1 MGKQVSTAPVGWSS
15 LVCLIRIPLLASF
28 GNHLLQSTLATDPS
42 NVIPTRSQISDA
54 WTSVATNQ
62 LPAGRDEAG
71 AYEHQGRLC
80 MFGGRGILPIDCF
93 NPTTG
98 MWSASETMTQNLH
111 HVQPVV
117 WRDEVWIVAGW
128 VGDWPNTE
136 RDIEQ
141 VLIYNPQTDQLRTG
155 CAIPEEFQTGAAGV
169 VVYSDMIY
177 VVAGASNGH
186 LKMHG
191 AVGSRN
197 FTRFNPES
205 CEWFHMPVKPQ
216 YVRDHFQAVLVGST
230 LVLAGGRDSARS
242 DDPALA
248 VHWQVAETELF
259 DLSAPLTG
267 ASWRVGANIPTPR
280 SGTASVT
287 AGGLVLVIGG
297 ETDDNI
303 ESAICPTWNPN
314 LAWRAVEAYD
324 LGTNVWQVLP
334 NMLVGRHACGAAS
347 FSQVVDGYSISTV
360 WVASGVAC
368 LGGEPLLQDVEKLA
382 LPGLAHITQTTSGT
396 TVYVP
401 TTAQIQSA
409 TITTTSTPIRSITTA
424 AVITTSAL
432 QQQQA
437 VTTTSPLQAVTTTSE
452 QQAVTTA
459 AVTTTTALS
468 NALSLTP
475 SVLLVVA
482 ILVLSLLG
490 HS

>member
-1 MGKQVSTAPVGWSS
+1 
-15 LVCLIRIPLLASF
+15 
-28 GNHLLQSTLATDPS
+28 
-42 NVIPTRSQISDA
+42 
-54 WTSVATNQ
+54 
-62 LPAGRDEAG
+62 
-71 AYEHQGRLC
+71 

-141 VLIYNPQTDQLRTG
+141 VLIYNPQTDQLRNG

-177 VVAGASNGH
+177 VVGGASNGH

-191 AVGSRN
+191 AVGNRN

-267 ASWRVGANIPTPR
+267 ASWRVGANIPSPR

-324 LGTNVWQVLP
+324 LGTDVWQVLP

-347 FSQVVDGYSISTV
+347 FSQVVDGYSIWTV
-360 WVASGVAC
+360 WVASGVGC
-368 LGGEPLLQDVEKLA
+368 LGGEPVLQDIEKLALSGLAHITQTIPGTTVYVPTTAQSQSATITTTSTALPGLANITQTIPGTTVYVPTTAQSQSVTRTATSTA
-382 LPGLAHITQTTSGT
+382 LPGLAHITQTIPGT

-401 TTAQIQSA
+401 TTAQSQSA
-409 TITTTSTPIRSITTA
+409 TRTTTSTPIRSITTA
-424 AVITTSAL
+424 AVTTTSAL
-432 QQQQA
+432 QQEG
-437 VTTTSPLQAVTTTSE
+437 V
-452 QQAVTTA
+452 
-459 AVTTTTALS
+459 ALS
-468 NALSLTP
+468 NTLSPTP

-482 ILVLSLLG
+482 TLVLSLLG